1 MNESQGELCLVGGK
15 SLWFSLAQTK
25 LTTGQNSAVSQ
36 RETRGVADKSGQG
49 RGVPGA
55 FSGFSHP
62 LRAER
67 RGLWQRCRVNPFGE
81 LAGDLRQPLQG
92 FLLLALLLPQPCY
105 AHRRPPLQGPHALAP
120 STGNGVGKRGLPPRA
135 LRQRA
140 SGAIPLEPRP
150 LPGFV
155 YRCPSLAKAEPER
168 SAREHSPYLAPPGC
182 AVQAVI
188 SRGRMRHVLRA
199 SPSTP
204 RAVATQPS
212 ADHSRVR

>member
-1 MNESQGELCLVGGK
+1 MVLLVKAGRGGK
-15 SLWFSLAQTK
+15 C
-25 LTTGQNSAVSQ
+25 
-36 RETRGVADKSGQG
+36 QG
-49 RGVPGA
+49 P

-67 RGLWQRCRVNPFGE
+67 RGLWQLCRVN
-81 LAGDLRQPLQG
+81 
-92 FLLLALLLPQPCY
+92 QPCY
-105 AHRRPPLQGPHALAP
+105 AHRRPPLQGPRAP
-120 STGNGVGKRGLPPRA
+120 AASTGNDVGKRGLPPRD

-140 SGAIPLEPRP
+140 SGAIPLEPIP

-155 YRCPSLAKAEPER
+155 YHCPYLAKAEQER
-168 SAREHSPYLAPPGC
+168 GAREHSPYLAPPGC

>member
-1 MNESQGELCLVGGK
+1 MVLLVKAGRGGK
-15 SLWFSLAQTK
+15 C
-25 LTTGQNSAVSQ
+25 
-36 RETRGVADKSGQG
+36 QG
-49 RGVPGA
+49 P

-67 RGLWQRCRVNPFGE
+67 RGLWQLCRVNPFGE

-105 AHRRPPLQGPHALAP
+105 AHRRPPLQGPRAP
-120 STGNGVGKRGLPPRA
+120 AASTGNDVGKRGLPPRD

-140 SGAIPLEPRP
+140 SGAIPLEPIP

-155 YRCPSLAKAEPER
+155 YHCPYLAKAEQER
-168 SAREHSPYLAPPGC
+168 GAREHSPYLAPPGC